1 MFFHAE
7 IEPQRPQDTKLF
19 FTNDSSQ
26 PILASPSALLYD
38 LLLKGRIMPKYDPST
53 SKGAIQNPIRARLNQ
68 GLFDLSS
75 SSGRKVNQTLM
86 LIILISVIVGMLG
99 SVNRFDE
106 HWKTLF
112 YAFEYSVTI
121 LFIIEYI
128 LRLYSARNAFAY
140 AFSFYGIVDLATLL
154 PLLIFGDTNT
164 VIRLLRVFRL
174 LKLIRYL
181 RALHLFVSSLKDVFD
196 IMAVVIAG
204 IIIIVMISGNLIYF
218 LEPQNIANAFEGCW
232 WSLVTMTT
240 VGYGDIVPHS
250 AAGRA
255 LASVLIII
263 GLTMFAMLTGTI
275 SVKVNHALSYQRECD
290 DCQRKVAQEFIYCP
304 FCGSSQQHQEK
315 DAHVSD
321 RPEP

>member
-1 MFFHAE
+1 
-7 IEPQRPQDTKLF
+7 
-19 FTNDSSQ
+19 
-26 PILASPSALLYD
+26 
-38 LLLKGRIMPKYDPST
+38 MPKDDQDWRTKPISN
-53 SKGAIQNPIRARLNQ
+53 SIRARLNQ
-68 GLFDLSS
+68 CLFDLSS
-75 SSGRKVNQTLM
+75 PIGRKVNQTLM
-86 LIILISVIVGMLG
+86 LIILISVLVGMLASVG
-99 SVNRFDE
+99 SFDN

-112 YAFEYSVTI
+112 HAFEYGVTI
-121 LFIIEYI
+121 LFIIEYV
-128 LRLYSARNAFAY
+128 LRLYSARNAFSY

-181 RALHLFVSSLKDVFD
+181 RALHLFVSSLRDVFE

-218 LEPQNIANAFEGCW
+218 LEPHNIANAFEGCW

-250 AAGRA
+250 ASGRA
-255 LASVLIII
+255 LASVLILI

-275 SVKVNHALSYQRECD
+275 SVKVNHALSYQRECSA
-290 DCQRKVAQEFIYCP
+290 CQRKVAQEFIYCP
-304 FCGSSQQHQEK
+304 FCGATQHQQEQ
-315 DAHVSD
+315 DDHVSQTD
-321 RPEP
+321 RHDSRQ

>member
-1 MFFHAE
+1 
-7 IEPQRPQDTKLF
+7 
-19 FTNDSSQ
+19 
-26 PILASPSALLYD
+26 
-38 LLLKGRIMPKYDPST
+38 MPDYDPSRNEN
-53 SKGAIQNPIRARLNQ
+53 AIANPIRARLNQ
-68 GLFDLSS
+68 CLFDLSS
-75 SSGRKVNQTLM
+75 PPGRKVNQTLM
-86 LIILISVIVGMLG
+86 LIILISVIVGMMG
-99 SVNRFDE
+99 SVNRFDD
-106 HWKTLF
+106 HWKALF

-181 RALHLFVSSLKDVFD
+181 RALHLFVSSLKDVFE

-232 WSLVTMTT
+232 WALVTMTT

-250 AAGRA
+250 AGGRA

-290 DCQRKVAQEFIYCP
+290 SCQRKVAQEFIYCP
-304 FCGSSQQHQEK
+304 FCGSSQQHQES
-315 DAHVSD
+315 DVHVSQSSD
-321 RPEP
+321 HHSR

>member
-1 MFFHAE
+1 MFSHAG
-7 IEPQRPQDTKLF
+7 IEPQRPQETKLF
-19 FTNDSSQ
+19 FNNSLSCPT
-26 PILASPSALLYD
+26 LASLAALLYD
-38 LLLKGRIMPKYDPST
+38 LFLKGRSMPKHDPSSSANST
-53 SKGAIQNPIRARLNQ
+53 QSPIRARLNQ
-68 GLFDLSS
+68 CLFDLSS
-75 SSGRKVNQTLM
+75 APGRKVNQTLM
-86 LIILISVIVGMLG
+86 LIILISVIVGMMG
-99 SVNRFDE
+99 SVNRFDD

-112 YAFEYSVTI
+112 YAFEYAVTI

-128 LRLYSARNAFAY
+128 LRLYSARNTFAY

-181 RALHLFVSSLKDVFD
+181 RALHLFVSSLKDVFE

-218 LEPQNIANAFEGCW
+218 LEPQNITNAFEGCW

-250 AAGRA
+250 AGGQV

-275 SVKVNHALSYQRECD
+275 SVKVNHALSYQRECS
-290 DCQRKVAQEFIYCP
+290 DCHRKIAQEFIYCP
-304 FCGSSQQHQEK
+304 FCGSSQQHQEE
-315 DAHVSD
+315 DEHVMHNPD
-321 RPEP
+321 H